1 LIFLL
6 GFNISKETAA
16 EDFAELDHDW
26 QALLIK
32 GFSDTDRKCLT
43 VTSNCKFP
51 FDIILKIK

>member
-1 LIFLL
+1 L
-6 GFNISKETAA
+6 GFNISKESAA

-51 FDIILKIK
+51 FVIILKIK